1 MVGDLFDAG
10 HFSRALSARVE
21 LDGEN
26 TFSSTLPAPYHVNHP
41 TLHCGRIASHDSA
54 RKVETKNKAKNV
66 TLNWILEDESKVE
79 VFDACMGCNSAAK
92 SPPRLSK

>member
-10 HFSRALSARVE
+10 HLSRALSARVE
-21 LDGEN
+21 RDGE
-26 TFSSTLPAPYHVNHP
+26 TTVSSKLPAPYRVNHP
-41 TLHCGRIASHDSA
+41 TLHCGRIASHDSS

-66 TLNWILEDESKVE
+66 TLNWVMEDDSKVE
-79 VFDACMGCNSAAK
+79 VFDACLGCSSSAK